1 MTRKQSRGRE
11 TGETAQQEPCK
22 GSGTKT
28 VALKQGRQINGERK
42 DDRMEQIK
50 VWTKQHENVL
60 KELNETGRYIA
71 RREYIRSDLQEHAG
85 LVLEV
90 YDWLVRHS
98 PDAAQK
104 PGDVEYPVWV
114 PFTSEAV
121 MLPSP
126 GAVILELTL
135 DPACITSVNI
145 EKWGSILNY
154 SYIPKDE
161 ADARRHQ
168 DMMEQYGVSDAKAYM
183 SRFYPHLKREI
194 IASWD
199 RLFDDSVILGNDSK
213 YGNIWE
219 IRKEWVTQVIR

>member
-1 MTRKQSRGRE
+1 
-11 TGETAQQEPCK
+11 
-22 GSGTKT
+22 
-28 VALKQGRQINGERK
+28 
-42 DDRMEQIK
+42 MEQIK

-98 PDAAQK
+98 PDAARK

-114 PFTSEAV
+114 SFTSEAV

-126 GAVILELTL
+126 GAVKLELTL
-135 DPACITSVNI
+135 EPDRITSVNI

-154 SYIPKDE
+154 SYIPKDK

-183 SRFYPHLKREI
+183 SQFYPHLKREI

>member
-1 MTRKQSRGRE
+1 
-11 TGETAQQEPCK
+11 
-22 GSGTKT
+22 
-28 VALKQGRQINGERK
+28 
-42 DDRMEQIK
+42 MEQIK

-114 PFTSEAV
+114 SFTSEAV

-154 SYIPKDE
+154 SYIPKDK

-183 SRFYPHLKREI
+183 SQFYPHLKREI

-199 RLFDDSVILGNDSK
+199 RPFDDSVILGNDSK

>member
-1 MTRKQSRGRE
+1 M
-11 TGETAQQEPCK
+11 
-22 GSGTKT
+22 
-28 VALKQGRQINGERK
+28 
-42 DDRMEQIK
+42 
-50 VWTKQHENVL
+50 
-60 KELNETGRYIA
+60 
-71 RREYIRSDLQEHAG
+71 
-85 LVLEV
+85 
-90 YDWLVRHS
+90 
-98 PDAAQK
+98 
-104 PGDVEYPVWV
+104 WV
-114 PFTSEAV
+114 SFTSEAV

>member
-1 MTRKQSRGRE
+1 
-11 TGETAQQEPCK
+11 
-22 GSGTKT
+22 
-28 VALKQGRQINGERK
+28 
-42 DDRMEQIK
+42 
-50 VWTKQHENVL
+50 
-60 KELNETGRYIA
+60 
-71 RREYIRSDLQEHAG
+71 
-85 LVLEV
+85 
-90 YDWLVRHS
+90 
-98 PDAAQK
+98 
-104 PGDVEYPVWV
+104 
-114 PFTSEAV
+114 

-135 DPACITSVNI
+135 DPDRITSVNI

-154 SYIPKDE
+154 SYIPKDK

-183 SRFYPHLKREI
+183 SQFYPHLKREI